1 MLLCMGKPISATW
14 DQDLMEPLEAVENTP
29 SLLEGEVEDAAKA
42 WLQASEEYLIKPVI
56 QDRADV
62 NLGRQKCRESDEAA
76 MLFNPDSD
84 YRGIEL
90 LRDKIAVASS
100 TFQGTTS
107 WLIDKSSNMI
117 GQCTFVRYHRQRRVL
132 STTTELCDR
141 GNRSST
147 TIMCIMK
154 SQPTPRLAGILRQQ
168 LSDMTIKTETI
179 AATGLN
185 FNNESPSY
193 ITEMITTLESETN
206 KLKIFWA
213 IETMAVIQGGISS
226 TILNMIQSLATEMSA
241 MDAEL
246 SMLKDQNNLTI
257 L

>member
-1 MLLCMGKPISATW
+1 MHIIEISQIMLLCMGKPISATW
-14 DQDLMEPLEAVENTP
+14 DQDLMESLEAVENTP

-90 LRDKIAVASS
+90 LRDKIAIASS

-107 WLIDKSSNMI
+107 WLIDRSSNLD
-117 GQCTFVRYHRQRRVL
+117 GQCTFVRYNRRSKVL
-132 STTTELCDR
+132 STTTEPCDR
-141 GNRSST
+141 SSIKT

-168 LSDMTIKTETI
+168 LSDTTIKTETI

-193 ITEMITTLESETN
+193 ITEMITILESETN
-206 KLKIFWA
+206 KLRGEWFPQFL
-213 IETMAVIQGGISS
+213 V
-226 TILNMIQSLATEMSA
+226 
-241 MDAEL
+241 
-246 SMLKDQNNLTI
+246 
-257 L
+257 